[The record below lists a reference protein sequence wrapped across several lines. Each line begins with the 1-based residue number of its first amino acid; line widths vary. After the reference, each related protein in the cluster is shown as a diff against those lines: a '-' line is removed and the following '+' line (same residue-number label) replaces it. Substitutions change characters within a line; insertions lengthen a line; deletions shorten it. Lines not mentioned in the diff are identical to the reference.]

1 MAAMNDVK
9 ELLNDKIDVK
19 KLEEFNKIK
28 KDKTK
33 NFLNALGKL

>member
-1 MAAMNDVK
+1 MAAINDVK
-9 ELLNDKIDVK
+9 ELLKDKIDIK
-19 KLEEFNKIK
+19 KFEKYSKIK